1 MEQGD
6 PRAECTRRDDR
17 GVGRVRRTVTDTLLA
32 EMTAGPMGRTHPAVG
47 NLPALREATTTT
59 TGTGGPL
66 DATAADHSK

>member
-1 MEQGD
+1 
-6 PRAECTRRDDR
+6 
-17 GVGRVRRTVTDTLLA
+17 
-32 EMTAGPMGRTHPAVG
+32 MTAGPMGRTHPAVG